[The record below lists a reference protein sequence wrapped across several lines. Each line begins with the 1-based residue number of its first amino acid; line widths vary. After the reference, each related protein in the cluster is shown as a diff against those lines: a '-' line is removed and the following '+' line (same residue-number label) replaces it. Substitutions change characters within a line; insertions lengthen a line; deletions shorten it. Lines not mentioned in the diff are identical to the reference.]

1 MGNVFGRSTSGIP
14 ISASVLS
21 VAPHPSKSR
30 QHGGA
35 FGPEGGL
42 LAIPAYLV
50 GVLVL
55 YGIYGTSRWG
65 AQAQYFPALAS
76 AL

>member
-1 MGNVFGRSTSGIP
+1 MQHGSCVARKIE
-14 ISASVLS
+14 SA
-21 VAPHPSKSR
+21 AA
-30 QHGGA
+30 GGA

-55 YGIYGTSRWG
+55 YAIYGTSRWG